1 MTRCPQFPQQRNDRR
16 LGVHIHA
23 GKRFVQQ
30 NHAPALGQRPR
41 QKNPFPLP
49 ARQFADLPL
58 AKVQHADPRETL
70 LRDAPILRA
79 RCPHKIHVAVTPHQD
94 HVPHAHRKTPVD
106 LLGLRHV
113 GHEVLFQRR
122 LHRPARDRHR
132 ARRRLEQPHN
142 RLEQRRL
149 PAAVHAHQRTDRA
162 AFERKRRR
170 AQRHVP
176 VGITHR
182 DVTDAHAH
190 FSGERV
196 HTLERQEPACGRFP
210 RRATAGV
217 LIRQSGRATKFIV
230 RETLSRSC
238 VHCSPSISNT
248 SGPGPSHPSTSRR
261 RARRRNAPPFRGP
274 LAAPVCR
281 SRYSR

>member
-1 MTRCPQFPQQRNDRR
+1 MVLHRRFIEPKVPQRPTKRPLQILLGKHLRDRPRCEHRAVDQHHMVAKLRDRSEVVRRDEDDVTRCPQFPEQRDDRR

-58 AKVQHADPRETL
+58 AKFQHADPHETL

-79 RCPHKIHVAVTPHQD
+79 RCPHKIHVAVAPHQD

-113 GHEVLFQRR
+113 GHEILLQRR

-132 ARRRLEQPHN
+132 SRRRLEQPHD

-149 PAAVHAHQRTDRA
+149 PAAVNSHQGTDRA
-162 AFERKRRR
+162 AFERKRSS
-170 AQRHVP
+170 AQRHVSI
-176 VGITHR
+176 GITHR
-182 DVTDAHAH
+182 DVTHAHAH
-190 FSGERV
+190 FSGDRV
-196 HTLERQEPACGRFP
+196 HTF
-210 RRATAGV
+210 RR
-217 LIRQSGRATKFIV
+217 
-230 RETLSRSC
+230 
-238 VHCSPSISNT
+238 
-248 SGPGPSHPSTSRR
+248 
-261 RARRRNAPPFRGP
+261 
-274 LAAPVCR
+274 
-281 SRYSR
+281 